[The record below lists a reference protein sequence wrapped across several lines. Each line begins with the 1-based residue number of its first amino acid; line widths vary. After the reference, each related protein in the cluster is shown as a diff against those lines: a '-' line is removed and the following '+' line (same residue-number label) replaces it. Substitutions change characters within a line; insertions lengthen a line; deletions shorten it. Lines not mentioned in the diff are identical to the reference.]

1 MKIVIVF
8 IVSYL
13 MLIQSS
19 LVFGDEGFDGYTWE
33 ELTFD
38 NKAIVLS
45 GFLHGFMFGEVA
57 GKRDGRI
64 SVIKE
69 MDKMNLGW
77 TKTEFEEE
85 AKKSNKEATEIK
97 AKIQIVRL
105 NVLEQL
111 IRNGTKFDQLKD
123 DVGYYVKET
132 DSFLKTFPLCKRR
145 NMFELFSNLIN
156 VWLND
161 SSSSYKKVGD
171 ACLEVK

>member
-1 MKIVIVF
+1 MKTFIVF

-13 MLIQSS
+13 MLIHSS

-33 ELTFD
+33 EAPFEIKT
-38 NKAIVLS
+38 IVLS
-45 GFLHGFMFGEVA
+45 GFLHGFMFGEV
-57 GKRDGRI
+57 DGTRKGMM

-69 MDKMNLGW
+69 MNKMNLSW
-77 TKTEFEEE
+77 TKSEFEEE
-85 AKKSNKEATEIK
+85 AKKSNKEATEVK
-97 AKIQIVRL
+97 ARIQMVRL
-105 NVLEQL
+105 IVLKKL
-111 IRNGTKFDQLKD
+111 IKGDTKFNQLKD
-123 DVGYYVKET
+123 DVDYYVKET

-145 NMFELFSNLIN
+145 NMFELFSDLIH

>member
-1 MKIVIVF
+1 MKTFIVF

-13 MLIQSS
+13 MLIHSS

-45 GFLHGFMFGEVA
+45 GFLHGFMFGEV
-57 GKRDGRI
+57 DGTRKGRM

-69 MDKMNLGW
+69 MDKMNLSW
-77 TKTEFEEE
+77 TKSEFEEE

-105 NVLEQL
+105 NVLEKL
-111 IRNGTKFDQLKD
+111 IQDDTKFNQLKD

-132 DSFLKTFPLCKRR
+132 DSSLKL
-145 NMFELFSNLIN
+145 SHYVN
-156 VWLND
+156 VEICLNY
-161 SSSSYKKVGD
+161 SPI
-171 ACLEVK
+171 